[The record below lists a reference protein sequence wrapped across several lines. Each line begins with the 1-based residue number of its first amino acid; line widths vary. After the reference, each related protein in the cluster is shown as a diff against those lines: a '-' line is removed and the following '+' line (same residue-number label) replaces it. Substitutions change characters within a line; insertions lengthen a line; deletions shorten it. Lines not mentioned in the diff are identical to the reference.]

1 MLQHHPKAKINPPTG
16 NDINCFIVA
25 IGRKY
30 PLLKEERVWGACD
43 GLKLPLQQSENWA
56 KQNENYN
63 GWKSKTYINSIYV
76 FSPDG
81 LIQMATIN
89 APGSWHDSTMADYGV
104 YRKMERVY
112 ALHQATIVVDSA
124 FNLRQNNYLI
134 RSSQSD
140 PELRPGATR
149 AQEKRAVALN
159 NQATLLRQLSEHGMR
174 MIQGQFPRLK
184 DNLQLEEFGE
194 RKVVLHLL
202 VLLYN
207 YQTSKVGMNQILNSF
222 MSKTKG
228 FESYAYTYY
237 HLADGET
244 ELRLVPETA
253 NNFFI

>member
-1 MLQHHPKAKINPPTG
+1 
-16 NDINCFIVA
+16 
-25 IGRKY
+25 
-30 PLLKEERVWGACD
+30 
-43 GLKLPLQQSENWA
+43 
-56 KQNENYN
+56 
-63 GWKSKTYINSIYV
+63 
-76 FSPDG
+76 
-81 LIQMATIN
+81 
-89 APGSWHDSTMADYGV
+89 MADYGV

-112 ALHQATIVVDSA
+112 ALHKATIVVDSA

-134 RSSQSD
+134 QSSQSD
-140 PELRPGATR
+140 PEPQEPGVTR

-159 NQATLLRQLSEHGMR
+159 NQATSLRQLSEHGMR
-174 MIQGQFPRLK
+174 MIQGQFPCLK

-237 HLADGET
+237 HPADGET